1 MKLENIGKDEGFI
14 EITEEDYLEDLSSG
28 LSEDQVMKPGRHKF
42 IRGGFLKRHP
52 NFDPAT
58 VKTTI
63 YVQLGLD
70 QEVLEYF
77 KQLAKETNAESY
89 ETLIKQSLR
98 ETMERG
104 RQEKVDAKPD
114 PQAALI
120 ADPRFIQAVAERV
133 KKTLSK
139 KSATKSAATAKQRRR
154 TV

>member
-1 MKLENIGKDEGFI
+1 
-14 EITEEDYLEDLSSG
+14 
-28 LSEDQVMKPGRHKF
+28 MKPGRHKF

-52 NFDPAT
+52 TFDPAT

-77 KQLAKETNAESY
+77 KQRAKETQAESY
-89 ETLIKQSLR
+89 ETLIKQLLR

-104 RQEKVDAKPD
+104 KQEKLAVMPD

-120 ADPRFIQAVAERV
+120 EDPRFIQAVAERV
-133 KKTLSK
+133 RKTLSK
-139 KSATKSAATAKQRRR
+139 KNAVEPHRPNTEK
-154 TV
+154 V